1 MRQLFPSPVD
11 PVDPADV
18 YGDPP
23 RAGPGGRPGVRLNMI
38 ASVDG
43 ATTVAGVSGG
53 LGGGA
58 DHELFAL
65 LRSLADVVLVAA
77 GTVRAEGYGPSRV
90 PVAVVTRSCRLDWES
105 PFFTAPVARPIVVT
119 VAAPRPTPWAAAATG
134 PSWPRAA
141 RPSTPSWPAP
151 ACWTSSASASPP
163 ARSAATP
170 SASWTASRSPARP
183 PCACAR
189 SASRTG
195 SCSCATA
202 RGRVVRL
209 PAWTH

>member
-1 MRQLFPSPVD
+1 
-11 PVDPADV
+11 
-18 YGDPP
+18 
-23 RAGPGGRPGVRLNMI
+23 MI

-58 DHELFAL
+58 DHDLFAL

-119 VAAPRPTPWAAAATG
+119 VAGAPPDTL
-134 PSWPRAA
+134 
-141 RPSTPSWPAP
+141 
-151 ACWTSSASASPP
+151 
-163 ARSAATP
+163 
-170 SASWTASRSPARP
+170 ARP

-195 SCSCATA
+195 SRSCATA

-209 PAWTH
+209 PAWTQ

>member
-23 RAGPGGRPGVRLNMI
+23 RTGPGGRPGVRLNMI

-58 DHELFAL
+58 DHELSAL

-105 PFFTAPVARPIVVT
+105 PFFTAPVARP
-119 VAAPRPTPWAAAATG
+119 
-134 PSWPRAA
+134 
-141 RPSTPSWPAP
+141 
-151 ACWTSSASASPP
+151 
-163 ARSAATP
+163 
-170 SASWTASRSPARP
+170 